1 MGASNSYIEFTKQMK
16 DDGYTILCPT
26 MLPLHFDL
34 LIQVFKNNGYKVE
47 QLRNQNGHVI
57 SEGLR
62 NTHNDTCYPALLVI
76 GQFLDAIESGKY
88 DPHKIALIIT
98 QTGGGCRASN
108 YIALI
113 RKALAK
119 AGYPY
124 IPVISLNFAGL
135 EKHSGFKITPKM
147 MLELVYTVIY
157 GDLIMN
163 LSNQCR
169 PYEVNN
175 GETDNLAK
183 TWIDRLAKQMKE
195 KGVRKK
201 DALKNYQAIINDFKH
216 IERRKEER
224 VKVGIVGEIYVKYSP
239 LANNSL
245 EKVLQE
251 EGAEV
256 VVPGLLDFCVYTCHG
271 MFTDQIL
278 YGDKGIKYP
287 IARIL
292 YRYMLNKQKEMLN
305 AVKDDGTFR
314 TLSPFDHTLGLVKDY
329 ISIGGKMGEGWLL
342 TAEMLELNENGIH
355 NIVCTQPFGCLP
367 NHIFGKGMMKLLKMK
382 NDDINIVAIDF
393 DASASKVNQLNR
405 IKLMLAN
412 AKEAMKKEL

>member
-1 MGASNSYIEFTKQMK
+1 MSANNEYIEFTKEMK
-16 DDGYTILCPT
+16 ESGYTILCPT

-34 LIQVFKNNGYKVE
+34 LIQVFRNHGYKIE
-47 QLRNQNGHVI
+47 QLKNQNQNVV

-76 GQFLDAIESGKY
+76 GQFLDAIKTGNY

-108 YIALI
+108 YISLI
-113 RKALAK
+113 RKALK
-119 AGYPY
+119 KSGYGY
-124 IPVISLNFAGL
+124 VPVISLNFAGL
-135 EKHSGFKITPKM
+135 EKHSGFKITAKM
-147 MLELVYTVIY
+147 LLELVYTVIY

-163 LSNQCR
+163 ISNQCR
-169 PYEVNN
+169 PYEVNK
-175 GETDNLAK
+175 GETDALAK
-183 TWIDRLAKQMKE
+183 KWIDKLAKQFKE
-195 KGVRKK
+195 NGVRKK
-201 DALKNYQAIINDFKH
+201 DVKDNYKAIINDFKK
-216 IERRKEER
+216 IERVKEEK

-245 EKVLQE
+245 EKVLQD

-287 IARIL
+287 LARII
-292 YRYMLNKQKEMLN
+292 YHYMLNKQKEMLK
-305 AVKDDGTFR
+305 AVNDDGQFR
-314 TLSPFDHTLGLVKDY
+314 TLSPFDHTLTLVKDY

-367 NHIFGKGMMKLLKMK
+367 NHIFGKGMMKILKMR
-382 NDDINIVAIDF
+382 NPDINIVAIDF

-412 AKEAMKKEL
+412 AKEHIN